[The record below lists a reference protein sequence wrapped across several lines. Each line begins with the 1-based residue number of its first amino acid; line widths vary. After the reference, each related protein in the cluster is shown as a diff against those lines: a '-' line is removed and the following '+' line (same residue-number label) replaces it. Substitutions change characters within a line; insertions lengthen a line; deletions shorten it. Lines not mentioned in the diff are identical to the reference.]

1 MSTTAFLQRYDSFP
15 EQMKEDLSII
25 SEYLLFY
32 YQPKANAARSN
43 FIKPSGKAL
52 TNEEQTIL
60 AQNAENDLLYCN
72 TQGFTSLYVK
82 KINIE
87 YRS

>member
-43 FIKPSGKAL
+43 FIKPSSKAL

-60 AQNAENDLLYCN
+60 AENAESDLLEGRFLSQLEAKSIAK
-72 TQGFTSLYVK
+72 TWRK
-82 KINIE
+82 K
-87 YRS
+87 